1 MSNNE
6 DDFVSLVRIPR
17 KWFNLFVGTFLTLI
31 ITNTLL
37 ELLTDWKLEL
47 LGDTILTRNAALMTL
62 IVGWFFIISHIWE
75 GIMLG
80 YARIFR
86 DRVFAEGKAE
96 GIVEG
101 KAEGKAEGIAEGKA
115 EGIAEGKAEGIAEGK
130 VEQHL
135 IFLEW
140 NRRRIQAEKDGKEF
154 TEPLPTPEDTLESD
168 ESQ

>member
-1 MSNNE
+1 MSYNE

-17 KWFNLFVGTFLTLI
+17 KWFNLFVCIFLTLV

-47 LGDTILTRNAALMTL
+47 LGDTILTRNAVLMTL
-62 IVGWFFIISHIWE
+62 IVGWFFIFSHIWE

-101 KAEGKAEGIAEGKA
+101 KAEGKAE
-115 EGIAEGKAEGIAEGK
+115 
-130 VEQHL
+130 QTL

-140 NRRRIQAEKDGKEF
+140 NRRRIEAEKAGNEF